1 MSRNVIAI
9 GLDAADPARIERW
22 MEEGHLPNLAALRG
36 QGTYGRLQTFRT
48 YRAETPWTTF
58 LTGCQR
64 QHTGYWTQIRFRPDG
79 YRVENEKAYD
89 FHNARPFYEF
99 ASDRRVAI
107 FDVPHARLSE
117 DLNGIQV
124 TAWGAHSPQTETAS
138 TPAGLID
145 EVAERFGMHPLL
157 NDDNANIYKRES
169 LERLRDG
176 MLQGIRQRT
185 DISLDLMGREDFDLF
200 LTVYGEPHVVGHY
213 FWHFGDPDHPLHAAT
228 RGWFPN
234 DPNLEMYRAIDEG
247 IGRICAAAGDEADVV
262 VFAAH
267 GMGPNNMDLTSL
279 VFLPE
284 LLYRRAFPGRTGI
297 APGIVGDTEAEP
309 IPIDTVREL
318 GFARTLW
325 NLTDESNRLRTE
337 LKRRVPLR
345 YYNRLE
351 KLLGQPGADAPI
363 SPFALLER
371 GAVEPFQPST
381 WYRHLWPRM
390 RAFALPSFSEGYVR
404 LNVRGRES
412 AGLVDP
418 ADFARECEEITAFL
432 TRVTDGRT
440 GQPIVKEV
448 IPMRDRA
455 DDGDPNAADADLV
468 VLFEE
473 DHVSDVVDSP
483 DVGRIGPVPMLRSGS
498 HRADGFILAAGP
510 RIGNRALPE
519 DLHSLDLAPSVLGLL
534 TDEKPDHLEGRSL
547 FS

>member
-1 MSRNVIAI
+1 MSRRVIAI
-9 GLDAADPARIERW
+9 GLDAADPARIEQW
-22 MEEGHLPNLAALRG
+22 MNEGHLPTLARLRDR
-36 QGTYGRLQTFRT
+36 GTYARLQTFRT

-58 LTGCQR
+58 LTGAQR
-64 QHTGYWTQIRFRPDG
+64 QRTGYWTQIRFRPDG
-79 YRVENEKAYD
+79 YRVENDKAYD
-89 FHNARPFYEF
+89 FHNVRPWYEF
-99 ASDRRVAI
+99 APDKRVCI

-117 DLNGIQV
+117 QLNGVQV

-138 TPAGLID
+138 NPPGLI
-145 EVAERFGMHPLL
+145 EELAERYGMHPLL
-157 NDDNANIYKRES
+157 NDDNANVYNLES
-169 LERLRDG
+169 LKRLHRG
-176 MLQGIRQRT
+176 MLEGIRQRT
-185 DISLDLMGREDFDLF
+185 EISLDLLSRERFDLF

-213 FWHFGDPDHPLHAAT
+213 FWHFGDPDHPLYDRT
-228 RGWFPN
+228 RGWFDE
-234 DPNLEMYRAIDEG
+234 DPNLEMYRAIDAG
-247 IGRICAAAGDEADVV
+247 IGRICEAAGEDADVI

-284 LLYRRAFPGRTGI
+284 LLYRRAFPGKAGM
-297 APGIVGDTEAEP
+297 APGVAGDPHAEP
-309 IPIDTVREL
+309 IPIDTVKDQ

-325 NLTDESNRLRTE
+325 NLTDEGNFLRTE
-337 LKRRVPLR
+337 LKRRMPLR
-345 YYNRLE
+345 VYGRLE

-363 SPFALLER
+363 SPFVLREQ

-381 WYRHLWPRM
+381 WYRHLWPQM

-412 AGLVDP
+412 QGLVDP

-432 TRVTDGRT
+432 QRVTDGRT
-440 GQPIVKEV
+440 GAPLVKEV
-448 IPMRDRA
+448 IPMRDRP

-498 HRADGFILAAGP
+498 HRADGFVLAAGP
-510 RIGNRALPE
+510 QIGDRALPG
-519 DLHSLDLAPSVLGLL
+519 DLHSLDLAPTILGMLS
-534 TDEKPDHLEGRSL
+534 DARPEHLEGRSL
-547 FS
+547 FE